1 MWKTK
6 KTKDPKEGAGFV
18 QHRFL
23 KLFSGRRRDLVEGE
37 GGAGLIEGELNK
49 AGN

>member
-1 MWKTK
+1 MRKTK
-6 KTKDPKEGAGFV
+6 KTKDPKECGAGFV

-37 GGAGLIEGELNK
+37 GGGGWA
-49 AGN
+49 